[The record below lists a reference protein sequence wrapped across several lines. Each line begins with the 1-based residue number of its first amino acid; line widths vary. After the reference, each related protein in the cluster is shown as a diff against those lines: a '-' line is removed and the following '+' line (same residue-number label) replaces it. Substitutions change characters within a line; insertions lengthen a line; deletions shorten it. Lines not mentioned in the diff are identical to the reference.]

1 MFFLFPPFLSR
12 KSNARTR
19 EPAWLEKK
27 SFDRTRHFQR
37 NLPEIEEKWFSS
49 RSIGGNNRTSSGFT
63 CLAFDNL
70 PQSLSLPLLDRILF
84 EHDPIERAHQYQIA
98 HTSPPKTLSSQKR
111 SISFVYLFYRAVLYI
126 FKLNFSVQGL
136 MKSPNNI
143 LHINLFA
150 IMTYLY
156 FRRADTFPSVSTFLS
171 FFSLART
178 WPTSSRSKSSLP
190 PSKLQASSW
199 TLLAPML
206 LALMIFMRR

>member
-19 EPAWLEKK
+19 EPGWLEKK

-84 EHDPIERAHQYQIA
+84 EHDPIECPPISNRAYIPTKNVILA
-98 HTSPPKTLSSQKR
+98 KTLDKFCVSFLSCR
-111 SISFVYLFYRAVLYI
+111 S
-126 FKLNFSVQGL
+126 
-136 MKSPNNI
+136 
-143 LHINLFA
+143 
-150 IMTYLY
+150 LY
-156 FRRADTFPSVSTFLS
+156 FQIELFRPRFDEITEQYFAYQSLCDNDISIFQTRRHVSFRIH
-171 FFSLART
+171 FSLLF
-178 WPTSSRSKSSLP
+178 LP
-190 PSKLQASSW
+190 CAN
-199 TLLAPML
+199 LANFI
-206 LALMIFMRR
+206 AV

>member
-37 NLPEIEEKWFSS
+37 NLPEIEEKWFSCP
-49 RSIGGNNRTSSGFT
+49 SIGGNNRTSSGFT

-111 SISFVYLFYRAVLYI
+111 SISFVYLFYRAVLYTHFQIELFRPRFDEITEQYFAYQSLCDNDISI
-126 FKLNFSVQGL
+126 FQTRRHVS
-136 MKSPNNI
+136 
-143 LHINLFA
+143 
-150 IMTYLY
+150 
-156 FRRADTFPSVSTFLS
+156 FRIH
-171 FFSLART
+171 FSLLF
-178 WPTSSRSKSSLP
+178 LP
-190 PSKLQASSW
+190 CAN
-199 TLLAPML
+199 LANFI
-206 LALMIFMRR
+206 AV